1 MKKVL
6 TWLILGTRGGYN
18 RAKIIKALHD
28 CPANTHQ
35 LSKKLNLNYRT
46 ITHHIELLEEMNVIE
61 ECGKRYGK
69 IYLLSNKMEMHYNE
83 FEKIWNMLKD

>member
-28 CPANTHQ
+28 CPANAHQ

-46 ITHHIELLEEMNVIE
+46 ITHHIDLLEEMKVVE
-61 ECGKRYGK
+61 TSGKKYGK
-69 IYLLSNKMEMHYNE
+69 IYLLSDKMETQYPE
-83 FEKIWNMLKD
+83 FKKIWNMLKD